1 MNQPNSL
8 ALAFAHELAQINQ
21 ANSEK
26 PKSEDDDKLHVQE
39 TGAIFSE
46 IYENIRNASQN
57 AQENLLLMHA
67 IARFIS
73 RYFNGMKRQ
82 SKRSGEDLI
91 IELTLSGYLPNDSVS
106 LSTIDQFTAMIKSA
120 VAVKRSIGAKV
131 NGHVDAWIV
140 EPLAANIEAVL
151 RDHRSEQ
158 ALANAAYNYFLSA
171 IDIDKLTNGAEKPA
185 NYEATLYVA
194 VNKVLLKSANATI
207 RYNLGL
213 RYGINPTTIN
223 GLVNFNQQ
231 LDQIFESDL
240 YKKLLRIVDRNGA
253 AWRIIGR
260 CIEKD
265 EHFEFKLTSDKAL
278 LGAVNTATLNTY
290 VDVNSNINRGV
301 IRSIIFLIITKFIIG
316 IAMEVPYD
324 MAVHHQVIWL
334 ALGVNLLLP
343 PLYMAFLRATLIMPD
358 ARNTKALAK
367 NIERIFFT
375 PIPKRPFLSLRQRH
389 FSKIFNFIY
398 YLVVIGVF
406 AGVSWL
412 LITYA
417 AFEWIH
423 LAIFF
428 IFISTAS
435 FLGFR
440 ISRNIREIEV
450 GDEATTTMTIVRD
463 IVYMPFVNVGRH
475 LSETYAKINLVSRF
489 LDMFVEMPM
498 KLIIA
503 FFRRWGSFM
512 NAKKDDL

>member
-1 MNQPNSL
+1 
-8 ALAFAHELAQINQ
+8 
-21 ANSEK
+21 
-26 PKSEDDDKLHVQE
+26 
-39 TGAIFSE
+39 
-46 IYENIRNASQN
+46 
-57 AQENLLLMHA
+57 
-67 IARFIS
+67 
-73 RYFNGMKRQ
+73 
-82 SKRSGEDLI
+82 
-91 IELTLSGYLPNDSVS
+91 
-106 LSTIDQFTAMIKSA
+106 
-120 VAVKRSIGAKV
+120 
-131 NGHVDAWIV
+131 
-140 EPLAANIEAVL
+140 
-151 RDHRSEQ
+151 
-158 ALANAAYNYFLSA
+158 
-171 IDIDKLTNGAEKPA
+171 
-185 NYEATLYVA
+185 
-194 VNKVLLKSANATI
+194 
-207 RYNLGL
+207 
-213 RYGINPTTIN
+213 
-223 GLVNFNQQ
+223 
-231 LDQIFESDL
+231 
-240 YKKLLRIVDRNGA
+240 
-253 AWRIIGR
+253 
-260 CIEKD
+260 
-265 EHFEFKLTSDKAL
+265 
-278 LGAVNTATLNTY
+278 
-290 VDVNSNINRGV
+290 
-301 IRSIIFLIITKFIIG
+301 
-316 IAMEVPYD
+316 

-358 ARNTKALAK
+358 VRNTKALAK